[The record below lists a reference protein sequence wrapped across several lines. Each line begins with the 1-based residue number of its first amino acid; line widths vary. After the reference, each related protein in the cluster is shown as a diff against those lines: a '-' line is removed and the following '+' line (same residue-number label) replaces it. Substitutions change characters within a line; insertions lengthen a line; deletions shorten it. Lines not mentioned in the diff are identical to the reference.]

1 MNDVQ
6 ANIYIEEIKEMENDI
21 ERLDSVCKKRI
32 EMLQN
37 ETMNKIN
44 EIKHSIRFKKDELKA
59 FMFTVKT
66 KDTKT
71 MKKYTLPSGE
81 LRIKKSKSTLVHDDK
96 QILDWAKNNDKALI
110 KEIVTKKLDWNTL
123 KNDIDIQGDTLVRKS
138 TGEIIEC
145 QGLGVID
152 TNEELEIKF

>member
-6 ANIYIEEIKEMENDI
+6 ANIYIEEIKELENDI

-37 ETMNKIN
+37 ETMKKIT
-44 EIKHSIRFKKDELKA
+44 EIKHSIRFKKDELRA
-59 FMFTVKT
+59 FLTTVKT

-81 LRIKKSKSTLVHDDK
+81 LRVKKSKTTLVHDDK
-96 QILDWAKNNDKALI
+96 QILIWAEHHAKDLI
-110 KEIVTKKLDWNTL
+110 KETIAKKLDWANL
-123 KNDIDIQGDTLVRKS
+123 KNDIEIQGDTLVRKS

-145 QGLGVID
+145 AGLGVID